1 MAALISLIRP
11 WISSFLP
18 APPTR
23 VVLSLSTTIRL
34 QRPRSLTTVFSSL
47 KPTCSLTTLPP
58 VTEAWRLDAAD
69 LERAAQLVHHQGRQ
83 CLPFDVLGDE
93 EERFPRLRHLFQDR

>member
-1 MAALISLIRP
+1 MFSSVDDAL
-11 WISSFLP
+11 FP
-18 APPTR
+18 APLPPGPLGD
-23 VVLSLSTTIRL
+23 VLEHG
-34 QRPRSLTTVFSSL
+34 
-47 KPTCSLTTLPP
+47 LPP